1 MYFCSVEICSILIQS
16 TMKKFTKEQAIK
28 ELEAKIPAK
37 DKDLDLGRTISEAV
51 DNSIELIGEESEM
64 ELSDF
69 VEKVWKQVKTS
80 IGLTH
85 SENSKV
91 AQKMQS
97 QLDELKNQIEG
108 KKTPPETKPKE
119 IKSDDPAM
127 QAILDKLNEMESK
140 LKEKDKES
148 AIAEK
153 RKQLV
158 AKMKESI
165 KDDDWINA
173 YLAEI
178 NITEDMDVDAKAQ
191 DYVNFY
197 NKTAASGGRRS
208 TTPRKTGEGDNED
221 ADTKNALEKAK
232 ALMQQRETVMGS
244 SPIETK
250 NV

>member
-1 MYFCSVEICSILIQS
+1 M
-16 TMKKFTKEQAIK
+16 KFTKQDAIK
-28 ELEAKIPAK
+28 ELEAKIPTK

-51 DNSIELIGEESEM
+51 DNSIELIGEDSEM
-64 ELSDF
+64 ELGDF

-91 AQKMQS
+91 AQKMQT
-97 QLDELKNQIEG
+97 QLDELKRKIEG
-108 KKTPPETKPKE
+108 KETPPTPKPDE

-127 QAILDKLNEMESK
+127 QAILDKLNLMESK
-140 LKEKDKES
+140 LKEKDKEN

-153 RKQLV
+153 RSQLV
-158 AKMKESI
+158 SKMKESI
-165 KDDDWINA
+165 KDDDWITS

-178 NITEDMDVDAKAQ
+178 NITEEMDVEAKAK
-191 DYVNFY
+191 DYIAFY
-197 NKTAASGGRRS
+197 NKTAAGGGRRS

-221 ADTKNALEKAK
+221 ADVKSALDKAK

-244 SPIETK
+244 SPVETK